1 MQIHHAAGNARS
13 VVVFVESD
21 FEKGTS
27 LSVMGRLWL
36 KATLRIVA
44 AAERKLQ
51 WLKERLEPLR
61 SLHRGLVDGPAHL
74 VVA

>member
-1 MQIHHAAGNARS
+1 MQIRHAAGNARS

-21 FEKGTS
+21 FDKCTAP
-27 LSVMGRLWL
+27 SVMGRLWL

-51 WLKERLEPLR
+51 WLQERLEPLR
-61 SLHRGLVDGPAHL
+61 SPH
-74 VVA
+74 